1 MIISNILAVAHAP
14 AYETGDRTDPLT
26 TVIEDERE
34 WRGRS
39 RASLDASSPP
49 KVTATRWRALDQKT
63 RDVSSETDPDHH
75 VVAIVLRNEDVRYA
89 IGGRVIHDGLAL
101 PGMLHVTAPGVSVR
115 CTFRGPYDVLHL
127 HVPNSLIAEYAR
139 DMPDFHAPVLCSV
152 AGLGRDATVERL
164 GRALLA
170 AEETSGPLGR
180 LYADCIS
187 TSIVARLL
195 ATAQRTV
202 PTERSKVAELAR
214 WRLKRVTEYVEA
226 GLAEPL
232 SLADLAAAAGLTR
245 MHFAAQFRAATG
257 VPPHEYVLRRRIER
271 AQEMLLEK
279 DASLVDIAL
288 SVGFQTQSHFTT
300 VFKRF
305 TGQPPRAWR
314 QSRTATPSHGD
325 RQLSWHRSEQ
335 LEDRAARAI

>member
-1 MIISNILAVAHAP
+1 MAISDILLP
-14 AYETGDRTDPLT
+14 AQRRTHETGDRSNHFAPI
-26 TVIEDERE
+26 VEEE
-34 WRGRS
+34 PAWRARS
-39 RASLDASSPP
+39 RGSDGASAPP
-49 KVTATRWRALDQKT
+49 RVIATRWRAFDQQT
-63 RDVSSETDPDHH
+63 REVSAVTPADHH
-75 VVAIVLRNEDVRYA
+75 VVAIILRNEDVRYWV
-89 IGGRVIHDGLAL
+89 GGRVVHDGPVL
-101 PGMLHVTAPGVSVR
+101 PGMFHVAEPGISVR
-115 CTFRGPYDVLHL
+115 CAFRGPFDVLHL

-139 DMPDFHAPVLCSV
+139 DAADSDAPPLCSA
-152 AGLGRDATVERL
+152 AGMGRDATVERL

-170 AEETSGPLGR
+170 AEETGGPLGQ

-195 ATAQRTV
+195 ATARRTG
-202 PTERSKVAELAR
+202 PSQRSKVAELAR
-214 WRLKRVTEYVEA
+214 WRLKRVVEYVEA
-226 GLAEPL
+226 NLAEPL

-271 AQEMLLEK
+271 AQEMLL
-279 DASLVDIAL
+279 DDAASLVDVAL

-314 QSRTATPSHGD
+314 QSRAATAPVAERQVHWRDSD
-325 RQLSWHRSEQ
+325 RQGIEH
-335 LEDRAARAI
+335 AAI